1 VANSDKNYQ
10 TGYCKPPRQTQFA
23 KGRSGNPEGRPKG
36 SQNLATIL
44 NKAGRQRVRVTEN
57 GRTRYITKLE
67 ASTLQLV
74 NKAVSGDL
82 KAIKELLSYCL
93 QLLPGELNALTASV
107 PHESDVAVIA
117 NIRARIL
124 ESEEPTP
131 PGGSDSLSKEEK
143 E

>member
-93 QLLPGELNALTASV
+93 QLLPGEPNALTASV
-107 PHESDVAVIA
+107 LHESDAAVMA

-124 ESEEPTP
+124 ESEEPIP
-131 PGGSDSLSKEEK
+131 PGRSDSLSEE
-143 E
+143 ERE